1 MRSGRPGPVL
11 IEAAKDWKAAGRLRD
26 RTGRVA
32 QCQNRKRTMLR
43 KTDYDNVP
51 VKPLRVYEEMNKY
64 FGRDTRYVSAI
75 GLSQIA
81 AHQLQQHQLE
91 MVLHNLPAGDWTGG
105 ERGHPNRVAEFEQ
118 GVETALAY
126 ASVLG
131 TQRINCL
138 VGVKPQGV
146 DDADARA
153 VLVRNLKFAAVALKK
168 AGIPLLVE
176 PINTFDIPG
185 FFLSGT
191 RQGLELIECS
201 ERKRALCPFPHR
213 ARPC

>member
-1 MRSGRPGPVL
+1 
-11 IEAAKDWKAAGRLRD
+11 
-26 RTGRVA
+26 
-32 QCQNRKRTMLR
+32 
-43 KTDYDNVP
+43 
-51 VKPLRVYEEMNKY
+51 
-64 FGRDTRYVSAI
+64 
-75 GLSQIA
+75 
-81 AHQLQQHQLE
+81 